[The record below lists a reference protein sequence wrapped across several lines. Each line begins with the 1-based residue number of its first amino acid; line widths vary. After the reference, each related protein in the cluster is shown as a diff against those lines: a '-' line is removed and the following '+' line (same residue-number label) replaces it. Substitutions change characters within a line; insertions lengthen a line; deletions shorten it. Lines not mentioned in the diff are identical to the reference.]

1 MAELRI
7 VIDEILH
14 GTSTHEPLE
23 VAGIRM
29 NQVQQ
34 NLWMSLV
41 FK

>member
-23 VAGIRM
+23 VAGI
-29 NQVQQ
+29 
-34 NLWMSLV
+34 
-41 FK
+41 